1 MSMLVVAVTGRSG
14 SGKSTVAS
22 HYASLGYPVAD
33 GDEIARLV
41 TGPGSP
47 CLAELVEAFGPGI
60 LAPDGTLLRQKLAGI
75 AFASPAG
82 NQKLTEITHRHITRE
97 LMCRMKSAEE
107 RKEKLFFV
115 DGAVIVGQPIQ
126 KIFDKIIVVTAEMRL
141 SISRIILRDGISK
154 TAAHQRLDA
163 QTPEEALRAAA
174 DYVIENNA
182 GEAQLIQKADE
193 VLQQLLHIGEARQ
206 SPAHDK
212 ET

>member
-1 MSMLVVAVTGRSG
+1 MSMLTVAVTGRSG

-47 CLAELVEAFGPGI
+47 CLVELADAFGPEI
-60 LAPDGTLLRQKLAGI
+60 LAPDGALLRPKLAGI
-75 AFASPAG
+75 AFASPAA
-82 NQKLTEITHRHITRE
+82 NQKLTEITHRHITQE
-97 LMCRMKSAEE
+97 LMRRMKSA
-107 RKEKLFFV
+107 KESQEKIFFV

-126 KIFDKIIVVTAEMRL
+126 KFFDRIIVVVAELRL

-154 TAAHQRLDA
+154 AAAYQRLGA

-174 DYVIENNA
+174 DYMIENNA
-182 GEAQLIQKADE
+182 SRAQLIQKADE
-193 VLQQLLHIGEARQ
+193 VLQDLLRTGGTGQ
-206 SPAHDK
+206 PPTHDEK
-212 ET
+212 T